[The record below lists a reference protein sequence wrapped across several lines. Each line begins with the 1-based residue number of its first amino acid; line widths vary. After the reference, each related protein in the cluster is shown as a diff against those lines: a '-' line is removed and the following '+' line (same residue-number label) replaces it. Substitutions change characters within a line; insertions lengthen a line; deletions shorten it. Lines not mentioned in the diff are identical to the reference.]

1 MKEPH
6 TPGPWVIDTDTPGT
20 EVCTVY
26 CTSHPN
32 SFVYVRGPVGNLST
46 GRDQNM
52 ANAHLI
58 AAAPE
63 LLAALV
69 ALHAVA
75 SVEEDKNYAAVANAA
90 AVISKATG
98 ATP

>member
-32 SFVYVRGPVGNLST
+32 SFVYVRGPVGHLST

-63 LLAALV
+63 LLEALLAVVSVADRATAEFDLARAAI
-69 ALHAVA
+69 A
-75 SVEEDKNYAAVANAA
+75 
-90 AVISKATG
+90 KATG
-98 ATP
+98 ETP